1 MATPAL
7 EARLIKKVQ
16 KKVALHSEGKKQRD
30 PNKPPS
36 PLLDPKNR
44 FDRTGIGNNTT
55 GKSSGPRLLTE
66 AYKAWLS
73 IEDENGVTNA
83 MHVAEA
89 VGTRILKMFDL
100 NAAIELREATEGRS
114 NQPVTVIPGLEDAKN
129 RLARFLTAP
138 DAGGSE
144 TAVVQQPDERG
155 SGSA

>member
-16 KKVALHSEGKKQRD
+16 KKVAMHSEGKKKGHGRA
-30 PNKPPS
+30 PPMPINKMTGFERGVQ
-36 PLLDPKNR
+36 KGA
-44 FDRTGIGNNTT
+44 RTGP
-55 GKSSGPRLLTE
+55 KLLTE

-73 IEDENGVTNA
+73 IEDEEGVTNA

-100 NAAIELREATEGRS
+100 NAAIELREATEGKS
-114 NQPVTVIPGLEDAKN
+114 NQPVTVIPGLEDAKL
-129 RLARFLTAP
+129 RLARFLAAP

-144 TAVVQQPDERG
+144 TEMVRQPDERG
-155 SGSA
+155 SSSP

>member
-16 KKVALHSEGKKQRD
+16 NKVALHSEGKKKGHGR
-30 PNKPPS
+30 PPPMPINKMTGFERGVQ
-36 PLLDPKNR
+36 KGT
-44 FDRTGIGNNTT
+44 RTGP
-55 GKSSGPRLLTE
+55 KLLTE

-73 IEDENGVTNA
+73 IEDEEGVTNA

-100 NAAIELREATEGRS
+100 NAAIELREATEGKS

-138 DAGGSE
+138 DAGGGE
-144 TAVVQQPDERG
+144 TEVVRQPDE
-155 SGSA
+155 

>member
-16 KKVALHSEGKKQRD
+16 KKVALHSEGRKQRD

-55 GKSSGPRLLTE
+55 GKGGPRLLTE

-114 NQPVTVIPGLEDAKN
+114 NQPVTVIPGLEDAKL
-129 RLARFLTAP
+129 RLARFLTTP
-138 DAGGSE
+138 DAGGTE
-144 TAVVQQPDERG
+144 TEMVREPVERG
-155 SGSA
+155 SSSA